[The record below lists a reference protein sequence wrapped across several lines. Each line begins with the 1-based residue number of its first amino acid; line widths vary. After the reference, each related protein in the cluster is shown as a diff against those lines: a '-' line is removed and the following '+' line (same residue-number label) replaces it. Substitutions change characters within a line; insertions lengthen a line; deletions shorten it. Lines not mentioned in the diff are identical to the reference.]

1 MYLIYP
7 SCFWSVLK
15 PDHTKRREASRSLL
29 DMVYRYELD
38 LSLQKADGLIRG
50 FSQVTRHARDEATPS
65 ENESLGIWQFQGRC
79 TVAGTVGSFAEKL
92 LSNWQA
98 HFLPNLPN
106 KVMTSSSK
114 GDLVLKSRNTAP
126 YFLVTE
132 STSDRITCTARK
144 GHHGIT
150 RATSKG
156 PSHAH

>member
-79 TVAGTVGSFAEKL
+79 TVAVAWSVG
-92 LSNWQA
+92 
-98 HFLPNLPN
+98 
-106 KVMTSSSK
+106 
-114 GDLVLKSRNTAP
+114 LVRLQKN
-126 YFLVTE
+126 Y
-132 STSDRITCTARK
+132 
-144 GHHGIT
+144 
-150 RATSKG
+150 
-156 PSHAH
+156 

>member
-7 SCFWSVLK
+7 SCLWSVLK

-98 HFLPNLPN
+98 HFLPN
-106 KVMTSSSK
+106 KVMTSSSP
-114 GDLVLKSRNTAP
+114 GDVLKSRNTAP
-126 YFLVTE
+126 YILVSVSCTPLYQ
-132 STSDRITCTARK
+132 SRNPSSRIA
-144 GHHGIT
+144 
-150 RATSKG
+150 
-156 PSHAH
+156 